1 MIYVAELS
9 INHLGMLNIAKAMI
23 KAAKSSGADYVKIKI
38 KKVNQY
44 YSQKPKKWRGYDFIN
59 YRESLELKNED
70 IKEMVSYCK
79 KIGIGWFSTV
89 HDKTGLDFIKTLKP
103 SFFKVASMDNKNLK
117 LINET
122 LNVCKKNKVPFIVS
136 LGGQDKKE
144 TEEIIKIIKKYNVKC
159 YLLHCVSIYPT
170 PEGQSNINYIDYLI
184 DKYQKGNF
192 KVGYSGHEENYAA
205 SISAGFKDIH
215 MIERHFTLDKNIKIH
230 HIRSGILPSE
240 FLEMKQTI
248 AKIRKESVKPIKSS
262 SIGEKLFLKKK
273 VYK

>member
-23 KAAKSSGADYVKIKI
+23 KAAKNSGADYVKIKI

-44 YSQKPKKWRGYDFIN
+44 YKQKPKKWRGYDFIS
-59 YRESLELKNED
+59 YRESLELKDED

-79 KIGIGWFSTV
+79 KVGIGWFSTV
-89 HDKTGLDFIKTLKP
+89 HDKNGLDFIKTLKP

-122 LNVCKKNKVPFIVS
+122 LKVCKKNKVPFIVS
-136 LGGQDKKE
+136 LGGQGKKE
-144 TEEIIKIIKKYNVKC
+144 TDEIIKVIKKYKVKC

-184 DKYQKGNF
+184 DRYQSNKF
-192 KVGYSGHEENYAA
+192 KIGYSGHEENYAA
-205 SISAGFKDIH
+205 SISAGFKNIH

-230 HIRSGILPSE
+230 HIKSGILPIE
-240 FLEMKQTI
+240 FAKMKETI
-248 AKIRKESVKPIKSS
+248 SKIRKENARPVKSS
-262 SIGEKLFLKKK
+262 SEDEKLFLDKK

>member
-23 KAAKSSGADYVKIKI
+23 KAAKNSGADYVKIKI

-44 YSQKPKKWRGYDFIN
+44 YKQKPKKWRGYDFIS
-59 YRESLELKNED
+59 YRESLELKDED

-79 KIGIGWFSTV
+79 KVGIGWFSTV
-89 HDKTGLDFIKTLKP
+89 HDKNGLDFIKTLKP
-103 SFFKVASMDNKNLK
+103 SFFKVASMDNGNLE

-122 LNVCKKNKVPFIVS
+122 LKICKKNKVPFIVS

-144 TEEIIKIIKKYNVKC
+144 TDRIIKVIKKYNVKC
-159 YLLHCVSIYPT
+159 FLLHCVSIYPT

-184 DKYQKGNF
+184 NKYQNKDF
-192 KVGYSGHEENYAA
+192 KIGYSGHEENYAA
-205 SISAGFKDIH
+205 SISAGFKNIH

-230 HIRSGILPSE
+230 HIKSGILPTE
-240 FLEMKQTI
+240 FAKMKETI
-248 AKIRKESVKPIKSS
+248 SKIRKENERPVKSS
-262 SIGEKLFLKKK
+262 SKDEKLFLNRK